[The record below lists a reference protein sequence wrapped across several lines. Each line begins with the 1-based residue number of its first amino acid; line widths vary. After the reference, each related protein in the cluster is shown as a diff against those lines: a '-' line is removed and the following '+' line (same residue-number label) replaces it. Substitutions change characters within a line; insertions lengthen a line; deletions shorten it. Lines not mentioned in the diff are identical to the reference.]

1 MPADCLFCKI
11 IAGDIP
17 ANKVYEDEDVL
28 AFHDISPVAPTHIL
42 VIPKK
47 HLTAVRDGSEEDAGL
62 LGRLLLRAGE
72 VARAAGLAEDGYRFV
87 INTGTHGGQT
97 VFHLHLHILGGRPMT
112 WPPG

>member
-17 ANKVYEDEDVL
+17 SNKVYEDGDVY

-47 HLTAVRDGSEEDAGL
+47 HMAAVNQADAGDTEL
-62 LGRLLLRAGE
+62 LGKLLQCGTQ
-72 VARAAGLAEDGYRFV
+72 VAAGQGLADKGFRFV
-87 INTGTHGGQT
+87 INSGSDGGQT
-97 VFHLHLHILGGRPMT
+97 VAHLHLHVIGGRRLT